1 MWRFDQAFC
10 HGLFSHPFES
20 PRFNLE
26 NVLFVFGQ
34 TVREERGVEGVGRSG
49 EGVEMETLGV
59 GGWEVGM
66 RNGNGKWEWK
76 WDGRGEGTKGI
87 G

>member
-1 MWRFDQAFC
+1 
-10 HGLFSHPFES
+10 
-20 PRFNLE
+20 
-26 NVLFVFGQ
+26 
-34 TVREERGVEGVGRSG
+34 
-49 EGVEMETLGV
+49 METLGV